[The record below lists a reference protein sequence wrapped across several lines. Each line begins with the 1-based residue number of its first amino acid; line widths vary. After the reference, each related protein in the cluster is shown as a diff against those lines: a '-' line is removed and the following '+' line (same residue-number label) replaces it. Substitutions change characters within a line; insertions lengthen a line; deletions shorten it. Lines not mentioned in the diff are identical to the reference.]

1 MEAGIASRQERQEDL
16 DRRLTAIE
24 GSISSMG
31 TKLDAL
37 TVATQSHVFRATCIN
52 GSAKVLQGASAGG
65 GVIGA
70 AIAIV
75 WALKQLGLI

>member
-1 MEAGIASRQERQEDL
+1 MPTVEERLATLEANAQERRAEMERRFTGL
-16 DRRLTAIE
+16 ETKMDRLVEMT
-24 GSISSMG
+24 SH
-31 TKLDAL
+31 
-37 TVATQSHVFRATCIN
+37 HVFRATCIN